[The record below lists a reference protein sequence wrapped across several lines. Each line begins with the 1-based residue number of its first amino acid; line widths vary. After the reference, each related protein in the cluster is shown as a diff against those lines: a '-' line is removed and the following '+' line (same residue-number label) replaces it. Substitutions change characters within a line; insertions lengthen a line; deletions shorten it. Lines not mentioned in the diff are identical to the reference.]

1 MLSTLFPSCSGPH
14 PTPGPQPGDSIA
26 VADSALRQH
35 LLAAEDSITYEQR
48 EGRYLYRRYCIVC
61 HGEEGKGD
69 GFNAYNLDPRPRD
82 FTDARSM
89 NALTDERILQ
99 TIAGGGRSVNR
110 SPLMPSWGGRV
121 QKDEMRYLLAYVR
134 LFNSPKK

>member
-1 MLSTLFPSCSGPH
+1 
-14 PTPGPQPGDSIA
+14 
-26 VADSALRQH
+26 
-35 LLAAEDSITYEQR
+35 
-48 EGRYLYRRYCIVC
+48 
-61 HGEEGKGD
+61 
-69 GFNAYNLDPRPRD
+69 
-82 FTDARSM
+82 M